1 MNCIEI
7 IEKIEKKIDVSKSE
21 LVYLL
26 ENITDNEAEILR
38 KKAQAVA
45 LKSFGNKIY
54 IRGLIEIS
62 SVCKNDCYYCGLRR
76 SNKNAVRYR
85 LTKEQILDCCEQGY
99 ALGFRTFVMQG
110 GEDGYYTDEIM
121 CDIIKTIKSLYP
133 DCAITLSLGE
143 RGVESFKKLYEAGA
157 DRYLLR
163 HETANAEHYNKLHP
177 IEMSLETR
185 KNSLYELKK
194 IGFQTGA
201 GFMVGSPYQTYET
214 LAEDLLFLKD
224 LDPQMCGIGPFLPH
238 KDTIFK
244 DEQGGSVR
252 LTLILLALVRIMLPN
267 VLLPSTTA
275 LGTADSNGREM
286 GILHGANVVMPNLSP
301 KEHRKD
307 YMLYDNKIA
316 TGDEAAESIRKLSER
331 FKAIG
336 YEIVTERGDY
346 KKGK

>member
-7 IEKIEKKIDVSKSE
+7 IEKIEKKIEVSKSE

-38 KKAQAVA
+38 KKAQNTA
-45 LKSFGNKIY
+45 LESFGNKVY

-62 SVCKNDCYYCGLRR
+62 SICKNDCYYCGLRR

-143 RGVESFKKLYEAGA
+143 RGAESFKKLYEAGA

-163 HETANAEHYNKLHP
+163 HETANAEHYKKLHP

-252 LTLILLALVRIMLPN
+252 LTLILLALVRIMMPN

>member
-7 IEKIEKKIDVSKSE
+7 IEKIENKKDVSKSE

-26 ENITDNEAEILR
+26 KNITDEEAEILR

-110 GEDGYYTDEIM
+110 GEDGYFTDEVM
-121 CDIIKTIKSLYP
+121 CDIVKNIKSLYP

-143 RGVESFKKLYEAGA
+143 RGEESFKKLYDAGA

-163 HETANAEHYNKLHP
+163 HETANAEHYGKLHP
-177 IEMSLETR
+177 PEMSLETR
-185 KNSLYELKK
+185 KKSLYELKK

-238 KDTIFK
+238 KDTDFK
-244 DEQGGSVR
+244 NEKGGSVR
-252 LTLILLALVRIMLPN
+252 LTLIMLALVRIMLPN

-336 YEIVTERGDY
+336 YEIVTVRGDY

>member
-7 IEKIEKKIDVSKSE
+7 IEKIEKKIDVSKLE

-26 ENITDNEAEILR
+26 ENITDDEAEILR
-38 KKAQAVA
+38 KKAQATA
-45 LKSFGNKIY
+45 LESFGNKVY

-62 SVCKNDCYYCGLRR
+62 SICKNDCYYCGLRR

-110 GEDGYYTDEIM
+110 GEDGYYTDEIL
-121 CDIIKTIKSLYP
+121 CDIVKTIKSLYP
-133 DCAITLSLGE
+133 ECAITLSLGE
-143 RGVESFKKLYEAGA
+143 RGAESFKKLYEAGA

-177 IEMSLETR
+177 MEMSLETR

-238 KDTIFK
+238 KDTTFK

>member
-7 IEKIEKKIDVSKSE
+7 IEKLENKKDVSKSE
-21 LVYLL
+21 LMYLL
-26 ENITDNEAEILR
+26 ENITDDEVEILR
-38 KKAQAVA
+38 KKAQAIA
-45 LKSFGNKIY
+45 LKNFGNKIY

-62 SVCKNDCYYCGLRR
+62 SFCKNDCYYCGLRR

-85 LTKEQILDCCEQGY
+85 LTKEQILDCCKQGY

-110 GEDGYYTDEIM
+110 GEDGYFTDEIM
-121 CDIIKTIKSLYP
+121 CDIIRSIKQLYP
-133 DCAITLSLGE
+133 DGAITLSLGE
-143 RGVESFKKLYEAGA
+143 RGAESFKKLYEAGA

-163 HETANAEHYNKLHP
+163 HETANDEHYKKLHP
-177 IEMSLETR
+177 PELSLETR
-185 KNSLYELKK
+185 KKSLYELKQ

-201 GFMVGSPYQTYET
+201 GLMVGSPYQTYET

-224 LDPQMCGIGPFLPH
+224 LNPQMCGIGPFLPH
-238 KDTIFK
+238 KDTDFRNEK
-244 DEQGGSVR
+244 GGSVR
-252 LTLILLALVRIMLPN
+252 LTLIMLSLVRIMLEN

-301 KEHRKD
+301 AQHRKD

-336 YEIVTERGDY
+336 YEIVNVRGDY
-346 KKGK
+346 KS

>member
-7 IEKIEKKIDVSKSE
+7 IEKIEKKIEVSKSE

-26 ENITDNEAEILR
+26 ENITDDEAEILR
-38 KKAQAVA
+38 KKAQNTA
-45 LKSFGNKIY
+45 LESFGNKVY

-62 SVCKNDCYYCGLRR
+62 SICKNDCYYCGLRR

-143 RGVESFKKLYEAGA
+143 RGTESFKKLYEAGA

-163 HETANAEHYNKLHP
+163 HETANVEHYNKLHP

>member
-7 IEKIEKKIDVSKSE
+7 IEKIENNINVSKSE

-26 ENITDNEAEILR
+26 ENITDDEAEILR
-38 KKAQAVA
+38 KKAQTVA

-62 SVCKNDCYYCGLRR
+62 SICKNDCYYCGLRR

-121 CDIIKTIKSLYP
+121 CDIVKTIKSLYP

-143 RGVESFKKLYEAGA
+143 RGADSFKKLYDAGA

-177 IEMSLETR
+177 PEMSLETR
-185 KNSLYELKK
+185 KKSLYELKK

-224 LDPQMCGIGPFLPH
+224 LNPQMCGIGPFLPH

-252 LTLILLALVRIMLPN
+252 LTLIMLALVRVMLPN

-346 KKGK
+346 KS

>member
-26 ENITDNEAEILR
+26 ENITDDEAEILR
-38 KKAQAVA
+38 KKAQNTA
-45 LKSFGNKIY
+45 LESFGNKVY

-62 SVCKNDCYYCGLRR
+62 SICKNDCYYCGLRR

-143 RGVESFKKLYEAGA
+143 RGAESFKKLYEAGA

>member
-7 IEKIEKKIDVSKSE
+7 IEKIEKKIEVSKSE

-26 ENITDNEAEILR
+26 ENITDDEAEILR
-38 KKAQAVA
+38 KKAQNTA
-45 LKSFGNKIY
+45 LESFGNKVY

-143 RGVESFKKLYEAGA
+143 RGAESFKKLYEAGA

>member
-7 IEKIEKKIDVSKSE
+7 IENIEKKIDVSKSE

-26 ENITDNEAEILR
+26 ENITDDEAEILR
-38 KKAQAVA
+38 KKAQATA
-45 LKSFGNKIY
+45 LKSFGNKVY

-62 SVCKNDCYYCGLRR
+62 SICKNDCYYCGLRR

-121 CDIIKTIKSLYP
+121 CDIVKTIKSLYP

-143 RGVESFKKLYEAGA
+143 RGAESFKKLYEAGA

-177 IEMSLETR
+177 MEMSLETR
-185 KNSLYELKK
+185 KSSLYELKK

-336 YEIVTERGDY
+336 YKIVTERGDY

>member
-7 IEKIEKKIDVSKSE
+7 IEKIEKKIEVSKSE

-38 KKAQAVA
+38 KKAQNTA
-45 LKSFGNKIY
+45 LESFGNKVY

-163 HETANAEHYNKLHP
+163 HETANAEHYKKLHP

-201 GFMVGSPYQTYET
+201 GFMVGSPYQNYET

>member
-7 IEKIEKKIDVSKSE
+7 IEKIEKKIEVSKSE

-38 KKAQAVA
+38 KKAQNTA
-45 LKSFGNKIY
+45 LESFGNKVY

-143 RGVESFKKLYEAGA
+143 RGAESFKKLYEAGA

-275 LGTADSNGREM
+275 LGTADSNGRER

>member
-7 IEKIEKKIDVSKSE
+7 IEKIENNINVSKSE

-26 ENITDNEAEILR
+26 ENITDDEAEILR
-38 KKAQAVA
+38 KKAQTVA

-62 SVCKNDCYYCGLRR
+62 SICKNDCYYCGLRR

-121 CDIIKTIKSLYP
+121 CDIVKTIKSLYP

-143 RGVESFKKLYEAGA
+143 RGADSFKKLYDAGA

-177 IEMSLETR
+177 PEMSLETR
-185 KNSLYELKK
+185 KKSLYELKK

-224 LDPQMCGIGPFLPH
+224 LNPQMCGIGPFLPH

-252 LTLILLALVRIMLPN
+252 LTLIMLALVRVMLPN

>member
-1 MNCIEI
+1 MN
-7 IEKIEKKIDVSKSE
+7 
-21 LVYLL
+21 
-26 ENITDNEAEILR
+26 
-38 KKAQAVA
+38 Q
-45 LKSFGNKIY
+45 
-54 IRGLIEIS
+54 
-62 SVCKNDCYYCGLRR
+62 
-76 SNKNAVRYR
+76 
-85 LTKEQILDCCEQGY
+85 
-99 ALGFRTFVMQG
+99 RT
-110 GEDGYYTDEIM
+110 
-121 CDIIKTIKSLYP
+121 S
-133 DCAITLSLGE
+133 
-143 RGVESFKKLYEAGA
+143 
-157 DRYLLR
+157 
-163 HETANAEHYNKLHP
+163 HYNKLHP
-177 IEMSLETR
+177 PEMSLETR
-185 KNSLYELKK
+185 KKSLYELKK

-224 LDPQMCGIGPFLPH
+224 LNPQMCGIGPFLPH
-238 KDTIFK
+238 KDTEFK
-244 DEQGGSVR
+244 NEKGGSVR
-252 LTLILLALVRIMLPN
+252 LTLIMLALVRVMLPN

-346 KKGK
+346 KS

>member
-7 IEKIEKKIDVSKSE
+7 IEKIKNNINVSKSE

-26 ENITDNEAEILR
+26 ENITDDEAEILR
-38 KKAQAVA
+38 KKAQTVA

-62 SVCKNDCYYCGLRR
+62 SICKNDCYYCGLRR

-121 CDIIKTIKSLYP
+121 CDIVKTIKSLYP

-143 RGVESFKKLYEAGA
+143 RGADSFKKLYDAGA

-177 IEMSLETR
+177 PEMSLETR
-185 KNSLYELKK
+185 KKSLYELKK

-224 LDPQMCGIGPFLPH
+224 LNPQMCGIGPFLPH

-252 LTLILLALVRIMLPN
+252 LTLIMLALVRVMLPN

-346 KKGK
+346 KS